1 MIKNLSEQTSS
12 FGLCPPRSYY
22 IPFGRGQKEA
32 EREQSGRF
40 VSLNGEWGFRAY
52 EKLADIGDDFCTQ
65 ILPEK
70 INVPSCVQYYGYDYF
85 QYTNVR
91 YPFPYD
97 PPRVPVKNPAYH
109 YSRDFSHD
117 GKGKL
122 YLVFEGVDSCFY
134 VYVNG
139 RFVGFSQISH
149 RLSEFD
155 VTDFAVKGK
164 NRLDVVVQKWCTGSY
179 FEDQDK
185 WRFTGIF
192 RDVYLLKREKGHIID
207 YKIETSVSDGNAE
220 IVFSHLSGGA
230 AEVVFGGRKQRVEAG
245 GQACF
250 KVEKAELWSAE
261 NPILYD
267 LEILSEGERIFEK
280 VGIRTIEIR
289 DRKYLFNGQPIKFR
303 GVNRHDFHSEKGA
316 AVSLSD
322 IEEDLRLMK
331 TLNINAIRTSHY
343 PSAPEFYKLCDKYG
357 FYVISESDL
366 ETHGTTL
373 LDAATAGVSGQR
385 AFALLSDDSAYEKAY
400 VERQIVNVET
410 NKNRPCVAFWSMGNE
425 SGWGR
430 NFVAASAEI
439 RRRDSRPIHY
449 ESSIYVERPARDDEY
464 YSDCIDIQSR
474 MYPSVEWMRDEYLP
488 DVRERR
494 PLFLCEYAHAM
505 GNSPGGLKEYW
516 DLMESNDSFMGGCI
530 WEWADHGVSYRGGA
544 FRYGGDFGELIHDG
558 NFCIDGIVTPDRKIK
573 SGTLEM
579 KKAYQPLS
587 FERTE
592 NGISA
597 FNKNYFSALAGKLVI
612 LYKNYGKEEGREELN
627 IAVGPRE
634 GIEIP
639 CRDAQTVLVR
649 FFAGEGGGVPEG
661 TELASEGFFK
671 ETFVSQEVTGEA
683 EIFNDGGVVCVHTE
697 NADYRFDGISGEI
710 SSVKAYGKDLGG
722 IRVCTWRAPT
732 NNDWSVDRFLQ
743 NAVNEAREISFEG
756 SCVTVKGN
764 IVYGGR
770 TPLVRYILR
779 YIFGKEGF
787 DVEAEYLG
795 SEYFRCLPRF
805 GMGMKLGKEF
815 DALCYCAYGPQ
826 ESYSDKHLGT
836 VKDVYR
842 SKVSEEYS
850 HLYIKP
856 QESGSHFGADFAEVS
871 DGKIIVRAEGM
882 NSFSAIGYSAEILT
896 QTKHD
901 DELPVSDAVYFNA
914 DFTMSGIGS
923 NSCGPEL
930 PLCYRVPK
938 CGTGRIA
945 FRFGLKG

>member
-1 MIKNLSEQTSS
+1 MIKNLSEQTFS
-12 FGLCPPRSYY
+12 FGLCSPRSYY
-22 IPFGRGQKEA
+22 IPFGRRQKDA
-32 EREQSGRF
+32 PRERSERF

-52 EKLADIGDDFCTQ
+52 EKLSDIGEDFCTQ
-65 ILPEK
+65 VLPDK
-70 INVPSCVQYYGYDYF
+70 ISVPSCVQYYGYDCF

-109 YSRDFSHD
+109 YSRDFFAE
-117 GKGKL
+117 GRGKL

-139 RFVGFSQISH
+139 KFVGFSQISH

-155 VTDFAVKGK
+155 VTDFVIAGQ

-192 RDVYLLKREKGHIID
+192 RDVYLLRREEGHIAD
-207 YKIETSVSDGNAE
+207 YKIETSVSGGNAE
-220 IVFSHLSGGA
+220 IVFSHLSGGD
-230 AEVVFGGRKQRVEAG
+230 AEVVFGGRKRKVKAG
-245 GQACF
+245 EKACF
-250 KVEKAELWSAE
+250 KVENAELWSAE
-261 NPILYD
+261 NPFLYD

-289 DRKYLFNGQPIKFR
+289 DRKYLFNGCPIKFR
-303 GVNRHDFHSEKGA
+303 GVNRHDFHPQKGSS
-316 AVSLSD
+316 VSLSD
-322 IEEDLRLMK
+322 MEEDLRLMK
-331 TLNINAIRTSHY
+331 SLNVNAIRTSHY

-366 ETHGTTL
+366 ETHGTTS
-373 LDAATAGVSGQR
+373 LDAAAKGLSFPR
-385 AFALLSDDSAYEKAY
+385 AFALLSDDETYENVY
-400 VERQIVNVET
+400 TERQIANVET

-430 NFVAASAEI
+430 NFMAASAEI

-449 ESSIYVERPARDDEY
+449 ESSIYVDRPARDEEY
-464 YSDCIDIQSR
+464 YSDYVDIQSR

-488 DVRERR
+488 DTRERR

-505 GNSPGGLKEYW
+505 GNGPGGLKEYW

-587 FERTE
+587 FARTE

-597 FNKNYFSALAGKLVI
+597 FNKNYFSALAGKLVV

-634 GIEIP
+634 GIEIS
-639 CRDAQTVLVR
+639 CRDAQTVLVK
-649 FFAGEGGGVPEG
+649 FFAGEGCGVPEG
-661 TELASEGFFK
+661 TELAFEGFFR
-671 ETFVSQEVTGEA
+671 EVFVPEKISGKT
-683 EIFNDGGVVCVHTE
+683 EIFNDGGAIRVRTE
-697 NADYRFDGISGEI
+697 NIEYLFDGISGEI
-710 SSVKAYGKDLGG
+710 LSVKAYGKELGG
-722 IRVCTWRAPT
+722 IRICTWRAPT
-732 NNDWSVDRFLQ
+732 DNDWSVDRFLQ
-743 NAVNEAREISFEG
+743 NAVNEAREISVDG
-756 SCVTVKGN
+756 SCVTVSGN
-764 IVYGGR
+764 VVYGGR
-770 TPLVRYILR
+770 TPLVRYTLR
-779 YIFGKEGF
+779 YIFGNGGF
-787 DVEAEYLG
+787 DAEAEYLG

-805 GMGMKLGKEF
+805 GLGIKLDREF
-815 DALCYCAYGPQ
+815 DELHYCAYGPQ
-826 ESYSDKHLGT
+826 ESYSDKYLGT

-856 QESGSHFGADFAEVS
+856 QESGSHFGADFAEVD
-871 DGKIIVRAEGM
+871 DGTMFVRAEGM
-882 NSFSAIGYSAEILT
+882 KSFSAIGYSAETLT
-896 QTKHD
+896 QVKHD
-901 DELPVSDAVYFNA
+901 DELPVCDGIYFTA
-914 DFTMSGIGS
+914 DFAMSGIGS
-923 NSCGPEL
+923 NSCGPQL
-930 PLCYRVPK
+930 PLCYCVPK
-938 CGTGRIA
+938 RGTGRIS
-945 FRFGLKG
+945 FRFGLKK